1 MEGRIVR
8 SAHGIA
14 AGCVIGRGEAHGGPA
29 WNDPCPGRLGE
40 RGWPMMSQGT
50 AERGVHG
57 PPPCPPSSSSYDAT
71 ATAADGSTLTRAP
84 LGPMAGQRDSGN
96 EPGQDIC
103 CHEDIG
109 LPAPYV
115 LSVFHAQLAVAFIRL
130 ERGGS
135 GARTKGGGN
144 WGNPAPLL
152 IGPTTTAAASPT
164 GRRAAPPSQSPPPP
178 ASLPELPIV
187 DTFVEC
193 GAGGGVR
200 RGKRAG
206 MPLAA
211 GSTTAP
217 GATEKTKT
225 KHVRPHAP
233 PSSRRARS
241 ACGRRGCRGGT
252 AMASFLSRVSVTTRR
267 PPSLFAPPSS
277 PTTPSMAMDVRGHL
291 PRNLLLPTPRVPPP
305 TSRIT
310 IQTRTS

>member
-144 WGNPAPLL
+144 WGDPAPLL

-178 ASLPELPIV
+178 RV
-187 DTFVEC
+187 
-193 GAGGGVR
+193 
-200 RGKRAG
+200 
-206 MPLAA
+206 
-211 GSTTAP
+211 
-217 GATEKTKT
+217 AT
-225 KHVRPHAP
+225 
-233 PSSRRARS
+233 
-241 ACGRRGCRGGT
+241 
-252 AMASFLSRVSVTTRR
+252 
-267 PPSLFAPPSS
+267 
-277 PTTPSMAMDVRGHL
+277 
-291 PRNLLLPTPRVPPP
+291 
-305 TSRIT
+305 
-310 IQTRTS
+310 

>member
-144 WGNPAPLL
+144 WGDPAPLL

-164 GRRAAPPSQSPPPP
+164 GRRAAPPSQSPPPLRV
-178 ASLPELPIV
+178 A
-187 DTFVEC
+187 TRATHRGHF
-193 GAGGGVR
+193 GGR
-200 RGKRAG
+200 WRGGWGTQGKEG
-206 MPLAA
+206 W
-211 GSTTAP
+211 
-217 GATEKTKT
+217 
-225 KHVRPHAP
+225 HAP
-233 PSSRRARS
+233 RGGFHHGARRNRKNKNKTCSAARPPQLTTCPFRVRSTRVSRRY
-241 ACGRRGCRGGT
+241 GHGQ
-252 AMASFLSRVSVTTRR
+252 F
-267 PPSLFAPPSS
+267 SL
-277 PTTPSMAMDVRGHL
+277 
-291 PRNLLLPTPRVPPP
+291 
-305 TSRIT
+305 
-310 IQTRTS
+310 